1 MFMAQL
7 SLLRARIYFQLVD
20 LAPVMCAV
28 LVVVLEFLIRKDL
41 DDYEFKMYFISTQ
54 YLFHCCY
61 Q

>member
-7 SLLRARIYFQLVD
+7 SLLRARIYFH
-20 LAPVMCAV
+20 LAPVTCAV